1 MKRLMRYIGTAA
13 FWLSWPVSFIY
24 LRLHERTRL
33 LILAEDKVL
42 LVQTW
47 HGPGN
52 WSLPGGGIHKN
63 EDIPLAATRELMEE
77 VNIGV
82 GVEQLKPLGVK
93 KYAQHGLTFTCHYFV
108 VELHQTLKIRPRL
121 PEISDAIWAPQS
133 ELSQYKLAA
142 DVRDALSLYRGL
154 VQ

>member
-1 MKRLMRYIGTAA
+1 MKRLMRLIGIVV
-13 FWLSWPVSFIY
+13 FWVSWPISFIY

-33 LILAEDKVL
+33 LVLAEGKVL

-63 EDIPLAATRELMEE
+63 EDKSFAATRELMEE
-77 VNIGV
+77 VNIGI
-82 GVEQLKPLGVK
+82 GVEQLKSLGVK

-108 VELHQTLKIRPRL
+108 VELNKAHPIKPRL
-121 PEISDAIWAPQS
+121 PEISDAIWVPQPD
-133 ELSQYKLAA
+133 LSKYKLAA
-142 DVRDALSLYRGL
+142 DARYALSVYRGL
-154 VQ
+154 IQ

>member
-1 MKRLMRYIGTAA
+1 L
-13 FWLSWPVSFIY
+13 V
-24 LRLHERTRL
+24 
-33 LILAEDKVL
+33 LAEGKVL

-52 WSLPGGGIHKN
+52 WSLPGGGINKD
-63 EDIPLAATRELMEE
+63 EDIPVAATRELMEE
-77 VNIGV
+77 VGIGI

-108 VELHQTLKIRPRL
+108 VELHQALRIQPRL
-121 PEISDAIWAPQS
+121 PEILDAKWVSLTDIS
-133 ELSQYKLAA
+133 SYKLAA
-142 DVRDALSLYRGL
+142 DARDALSAYRRL